1 MNNAEQRLITGRTAA
16 LTVALRRGDAFGAAR
31 AAARLRLPGVPLTRQ
46 QLALARRARE
56 AVGRSLIHAKYF
68 PTTHRDVIVPPA
80 PRQLRRRV
88 LNWRLLL
95 AIPIVALLV
104 VLIVLMSR
112 PAGPDAGGGAAAPDR
127 PVTVIDPAKNNL
139 RGRTSAAP
147 TVAVVVTPPP
157 TATPTTAP
165 TTAPSPV
172 GTPAQT
178 AGPGSSGGGSGGGLG
193 GGGIGPGPTAPPGFR
208 IFTLDVMDEETGA
221 PLANVCVNIGQPTC
235 DEQHR
240 TNAFGRWTW
249 PISKS
254 ETTKWDMQ
262 LSLATYNPWKES
274 FLVLPG
280 DEPHKVVK
288 MTRAFGGA

>member
-1 MNNAEQRLITGRTAA
+1 MNNVEQRLVGGRTAA
-16 LTVALRRGDAFGAAR
+16 LTLALRRGDAFGAAR

-46 QLALARRARE
+46 QLALARRART
-56 AVGRSLIHAKYF
+56 AIGRSLIHARYF
-68 PTTHRDVIVPPA
+68 PTTHRDVILPPT

-88 LNWRLLL
+88 PSWRWLL
-95 AIPIVALLV
+95 AVPIIAALI

-127 PVTVIDPAKNNL
+127 PVTVVDPAKNNL

-147 TVAVVVTPPP
+147 TVVVVVTAP
-157 TATPTTAP
+157 PTTAP

-172 GTPAQT
+172 GSPAAT

-208 IFTLDVMDEETGA
+208 IFTLDVIDEDTGA

-235 DEQHR
+235 DAQHR
-240 TNAFGRWTW
+240 TDAFGRWTW

-262 LSLATYNPWKES
+262 LTLATYNTWKES

-288 MTRAFGGA
+288 LTKAFGGGGGG